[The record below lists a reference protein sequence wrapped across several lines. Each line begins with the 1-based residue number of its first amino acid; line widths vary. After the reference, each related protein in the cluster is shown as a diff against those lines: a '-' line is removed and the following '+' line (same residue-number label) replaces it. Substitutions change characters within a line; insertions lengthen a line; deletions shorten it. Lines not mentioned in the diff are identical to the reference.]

1 MGCLSIQATRI
12 GDGLRLNAGRLG
24 EGLSLRAERE
34 GEGISVNFL
43 RIGGCPSVAASRKGN
58 GLVVNCSLVCS
69 VGVSLYLEV
78 TPEVLWLVDDEGIFN
93 VESNTEWQ
101 VE

>member
-12 GDGLRLNAGRLG
+12 GNGLRLNAGRLG
-24 EGLSLRAERE
+24 EGLSL
-34 GEGISVNFL
+34 S
-43 RIGGCPSVAASRKGN
+43 ASRKGN